1 MTLEEKVEHIQELA
15 QEDGTIIL
23 RDPDYADALIGITG
37 EGRAVYDLNKMVE
50 CLVQNDGITKTEALD
65 FIMYNTFR
73 ALPYM
78 GEKAP
83 IIMTPLED

>member
-1 MTLEEKVEHIQELA
+1 MTLEEKVERIQELA
-15 QEDGTIIL
+15 QEDGTVIL

-37 EGRAVYDLNKMVE
+37 EGRAVYDLNKRVE
-50 CLVQNDGITKTEALD
+50 CLVQNDGITKAEALD

>member
-1 MTLEEKVEHIQELA
+1 MTLEEKVERIQELA
-15 QEDGTIIL
+15 QEDGTVIL
-23 RDPDYADALIGITG
+23 RDPDYADALIGITE

-50 CLVQNDGITKTEALD
+50 CLVQNDGIIEAEALD
-65 FIMYNTFR
+65 FIIYNTLR

-83 IIMTPLED
+83 IIMTSLED